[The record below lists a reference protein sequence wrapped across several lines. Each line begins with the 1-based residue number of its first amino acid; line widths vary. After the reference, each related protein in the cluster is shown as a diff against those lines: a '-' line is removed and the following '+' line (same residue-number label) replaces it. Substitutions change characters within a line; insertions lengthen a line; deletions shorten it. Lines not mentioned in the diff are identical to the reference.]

1 MTKEK
6 ETKATKATKE
16 IKETKKTEG
25 KKYTCRLKE
34 EFDKKILP
42 ELMKEFKYSSPMAT
56 PHLEKIVINMGINEA
71 KENIQALDKAKDD
84 LAAIVGQLPQ
94 TRKAKISISNFKLRE
109 GMPIGIK
116 VTLRGNRMYDFFDKF
131 VSISIPRIRDF
142 QGIKATGFDGNGNL
156 NMGLKEHHIFP
167 EIDLEKSPKAQG
179 MNITFVTTAKDNEV
193 AKSLLKHLGMP
204 FEKPKKIK
212 KID

>member
-6 ETKATKATKE
+6 EKKE
-16 IKETKKTEG
+16 IKKTNG

-34 EFDKKILP
+34 EFNKKLLP
-42 ELMKEFKYSSPMAT
+42 ELMKELKYSSHMAV
-56 PHLEKIVINMGINEA
+56 PRLEKIVINMGINEA

-94 TRKAKISISNFKLRE
+94 TRRAKVSISNFKLRE
-109 GMPIGIK
+109 GMPIGVK

-131 VSISIPRIRDF
+131 ISISIPRIRDF
-142 QGIKATGFDGNGNL
+142 QGINPKGFDGSGNL
-156 NMGLKEHHIFP
+156 NMGLQEHHIFP

-179 MNITFVTTAKDNEV
+179 MNITFVTTAKDNDSGR
-193 AKSLLKHLGMP
+193 ALLKYLGMP

-212 KID
+212 KAD